1 MLGHVMGLPV
11 EEGVLQVAPV
21 AAAMLTAT
29 AIAGRTTLGR
39 LRRRLRGGERRS
51 PRRRAGA

>member
-39 LRRRLRGGERRS
+39 LRRRLRDGERRS
-51 PRRRAGA
+51 PRHRASA

>member
-29 AIAGRTTLGR
+29 AMAGRTTLGR
-39 LRRRLRGGERRS
+39 LRRRLRAGERRS
-51 PRRRAGA
+51 PRHRAGA